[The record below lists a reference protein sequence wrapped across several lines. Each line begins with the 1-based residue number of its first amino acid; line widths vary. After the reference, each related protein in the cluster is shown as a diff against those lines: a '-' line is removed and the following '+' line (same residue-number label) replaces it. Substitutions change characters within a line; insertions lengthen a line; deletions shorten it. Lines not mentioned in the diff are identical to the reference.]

1 MRHDDEPVE
10 RAQGREPE
18 LDALAL
24 VRTPDDLDGL
34 AGPHADYL
42 EPVVRRYTRVPSRHE
57 G

>member
-1 MRHDDEPVE
+1 ME